1 MIAYGPKRM
10 FFSNQA
16 MFEQPDGK
24 FGILPAPSLEI
35 MVESV
40 HRHDICSENTHIAAS
55 DAGQPVPFFQ
65 AWKNRNPKNMVG
77 ITQMPGQSTKNQA
90 AQKRPALISNAAEA
104 ISSTNTRLP

>member
-1 MIAYGPKRM
+1 
-10 FFSNQA
+10 

-55 DAGQPVPFFQ
+55 DAGQPVPFFRLG
-65 AWKNRNPKNMVG
+65 KSESENMVG